1 MLRPRPIW
9 IETRVPARLNCP
21 HCKAKD
27 RALLNPNSVENSYD
41 YVCEVCCGR
50 SHFTLAELNDPAL
63 TIVSLSPKRIT
74 A

>member
-41 YVCEVCCGR
+41 YVCEVCGGR
-50 SHFTLAELNDPAL
+50 SKFTLAELNDPAL
-63 TIVSLSPKRIT
+63 AIVSLPPKRVS